1 MIILD
6 TNALIWWTTAPE
18 KLSRKAFEAVEQANS
33 ETGILVS
40 SISVWEVY
48 LLVKKDKLRLSLDID
63 QWLQKVESL
72 PSIQFV
78 PMDNRIAVQSVDLP
92 EFASK
97 DPADRIIIA
106 TALQYGAM
114 IVSSDKKILKYPRV
128 QSIW

>member
-18 KLSRKAFEAVEQANS
+18 KLSKKALKTIEKANG
-33 ETGILVS
+33 ETEILVS

-48 LLVKKDKLRLSLDID
+48 LLVKKNKLRLSLDID
-63 QWLQKVESL
+63 RWLEKVESL
-72 PSIQFV
+72 PSVRFIPV
-78 PMDNRIAVQSVDLP
+78 DNRIAVRSVDLP
-92 EFASK
+92 DFLSK

-106 TALQYGAM
+106 TALQYGAVV
-114 IVSSDKKILKYPRV
+114 VSSDKKILKYPRV